1 MVFTDQWKHLSWLLY
16 WNYGIFPHTLVSVSV
31 ETSVILCVCV
41 CVLNL
46 NSGIW
51 NETPKQ
57 LTGIS
62 SQAGGKNAVTFAEVH
77 SELRKDAI
85 FSPPNF
91 LML

>member
-1 MVFTDQWKHLSWLLY
+1 MEAFILVTLLDLWY
-16 WNYGIFPHTLVSVSV
+16 FPTYISVSI
-31 ETSVILCVCV
+31 SGNKCHFVCV

-46 NSGIW
+46 IW
-51 NETPKQ
+51 NENPKE

-77 SELRKDAI
+77 SELRKDAT